1 MAKLIKRRSFDFSR
15 KEMAKLCGCSEKTF
29 DNRLSKICE
38 RYSINPLLFK
48 MDEEQ
53 PAGGENFYPVECA
66 ELLGVLLRSW
76 EKNPTKRDNFNRA
89 DLTAKEIE
97 SFYRSLMEEIDKLHP
112 SLRKLVRKLPSY
124 FTTMEV
130 IIWLTRLVDKLSFF
144 ADLYMKEGNDDTGAL
159 LKELTVRID
168 QSSYVLYSTKRLSD
182 EATCCFTARKAGMGD
197 KTVMDSNVGVDVGIA
212 RLIELLVLGLQNIKE
227 EIQFNKLEDSVDI
240 VASRNA
246 IYQQLEYCI
255 PSNCDETTIERYYN
269 GATGWKGMNERIEEG
284 EFDTK
289 DLLIQYYEREINQRQ
304 ADILALE
311 QRIQAINGN
320 GILPVDFEM
329 MDRINKKY
337 LNVYNLATD
346 NKNEVRQYTDQY
358 VGRVLWPLFA
368 EK

>member
-1 MAKLIKRRSFDFSR
+1 M
-15 KEMAKLCGCSEKTF
+15 
-29 DNRLSKICE
+29 
-38 RYSINPLLFK
+38 
-48 MDEEQ
+48 
-53 PAGGENFYPVECA
+53 
-66 ELLGVLLRSW
+66 
-76 EKNPTKRDNFNRA
+76 
-89 DLTAKEIE
+89 
-97 SFYRSLMEEIDKLHP
+97 
-112 SLRKLVRKLPSY
+112 
-124 FTTMEV
+124 
-130 IIWLTRLVDKLSFF
+130 
-144 ADLYMKEGNDDTGAL
+144 
-159 LKELTVRID
+159 
-168 QSSYVLYSTKRLSD
+168 
-182 EATCCFTARKAGMGD
+182 
-197 KTVMDSNVGVDVGIA
+197 
-212 RLIELLVLGLQNIKE
+212 VLGLQNIKE

-255 PSNCDETTIERYYN
+255 SSNCDETTIERYYN